1 MGFQIFLGM
10 KVVMYN
16 GGWELLLR
24 MHRDSS
30 LASCNLRPSFN
41 DQGDCA
47 RAGKKL
53 WGAGKKLWTLY
64 AYTYRGVPT
73 DQLKSNR
80 MVMSDNRLILW
91 VKKGSNFA
99 GRPKRGAISD
109 ISGMATDPELAA
121 MKDALDTVDTLRSC
135 LKMEQEDRHDAEDHA
150 RMLEEELVEARL
162 RARKLMRKVRELQR
176 KAQEDEHVDF

>member
-1 MGFQIFLGM
+1 MEP
-10 KVVMYN
+10 
-16 GGWELLLR
+16 GGCSQR
-24 MHRDSS
+24 
-30 LASCNLRPSFN
+30 
-41 DQGDCA
+41 
-47 RAGKKL
+47 
-53 WGAGKKLWTLY
+53 
-64 AYTYRGVPT
+64 
-73 DQLKSNR
+73 LKR
-80 MVMSDNRLILW
+80 VC
-91 VKKGSNFA
+91 NFA
-99 GRPKRGAISD
+99 GRRKRGAISD

>member
-1 MGFQIFLGM
+1 MNRISGARG
-10 KVVMYN
+10 
-16 GGWELLLR
+16 LLT
-24 MHRDSS
+24 
-30 LASCNLRPSFN
+30 P
-41 DQGDCA
+41 
-47 RAGKKL
+47 
-53 WGAGKKLWTLY
+53 
-64 AYTYRGVPT
+64 
-73 DQLKSNR
+73 
-80 MVMSDNRLILW
+80 

-109 ISGMATDPELAA
+109 ISRMATDPELAA